1 MKLDCGIENVSC
13 NCPPLHASP
22 QQPSRC
28 TRSRCR
34 QTTRVARPVLCH
46 TLLVTCSF
54 TAHPPASSFMLA
66 RAMPLLLPL
75 SAYAV
80 PPLGAPSARDWLSN
94 SVPGYCALT
103 RQGDRGDCA
112 RGDSGSFLLNS
123 TAAVRDR
130 DDNVTIWEVWV
141 DACLQACAG
150 CARCR
155 YVSASPTWSD
165 CSWAHDCNRLRRDV
179 THFRSGTAHGRAP
192 SLGLLSDE
200 WRPPSCQLRPLAV
213 QSVNATARTLGR
225 SCVVKRT
232 YHPSKLELRWWRNL
246 DGLVDLGS
254 WRKGCV
260 RMQQNKRFVNEWSA

>member
-1 MKLDCGIENVSC
+1 
-13 NCPPLHASP
+13 
-22 QQPSRC
+22 
-28 TRSRCR
+28 
-34 QTTRVARPVLCH
+34 
-46 TLLVTCSF
+46 
-54 TAHPPASSFMLA
+54 MLA
-66 RAMPLLLPL
+66 HAMLLLLSP

-80 PPLGAPSARDWLSN
+80 PPLGTPSESVPGGEDFVVPSVSSASSWENRPARDWLSS

-112 RGDSGSFLLNS
+112 RGDSGSFILNS
-123 TAAVRDR
+123 TTGVRDR

-165 CSWAHDCNRLRRDV
+165 CSWAHDCNLRHDV
-179 THFRSGTAHGRAP
+179 SHLRSGTAHGRAP
-192 SLGLLSDE
+192 SLGLSSDK
-200 WRPPSCQLRPLAV
+200 WRPPSCQLRRSAV
-213 QSVNATARTLGR
+213 QSVNATTRTLGR

-232 YHPSKLELRWWRNL
+232 YHPSQLELRWWRNL

-260 RMQQNKRFVNEWSA
+260 RMQRNKRSVNEWSA

>member
-1 MKLDCGIENVSC
+1 MSAAIAL
-13 NCPPLHASP
+13 ASTRSP
-22 QQPSRC
+22 QPSRC
-28 TRSRCR
+28 TR
-34 QTTRVARPVLCH
+34 VAGDVHVLREGAVSH
-46 TLLVTCSF
+46 ASGHLLFSCAPSGILVHAGPRDAAPS
-54 TAHPPASSFMLA
+54 PAL
-66 RAMPLLLPL
+66 RLRR
-75 SAYAV
+75 
-80 PPLGAPSARDWLSN
+80 SARDWLSR

>member
-1 MKLDCGIENVSC
+1 MHDCSNGVGCTYKSRLNPGSAKKTAKT
-13 NCPPLHASP
+13 ASFSKKP
-22 QQPSRC
+22 RKQ
-28 TRSRCR
+28 
-34 QTTRVARPVLCH
+34 L
-46 TLLVTCSF
+46 
-54 TAHPPASSFMLA
+54 
-66 RAMPLLLPL
+66 
-75 SAYAV
+75 YAQIKV
-80 PPLGAPSARDWLSN
+80 WK
-94 SVPGYCALT
+94 
-103 RQGDRGDCA
+103 
-112 RGDSGSFLLNS
+112 
-123 TAAVRDR
+123 
-130 DDNVTIWEVWV
+130 VWV

-179 THFRSGTAHGRAP
+179 SHFRSGTAHGRAP
-192 SLGLLSDE
+192 LLGLSSDK
-200 WRPPSCQLRPLAV
+200 WRPPSCQLRRSAV
-213 QSVNATARTLGR
+213 QSVNATTRTLGR